1 MQLPKPYTYAEYAR
15 EGFFQLL
22 FVCLINLVLVFVC
35 LGRFKENKALK
46 AILTIISLCTYIMIA
61 SSAMRMLL
69 YIQYYDLT
77 FLRFFVLWALIAIFF
92 LMTGILIHIYKEMF
106 PLFSYCITVVT
117 VLYIAFSFSRPDY
130 FIAKYNIAQM
140 LEKERTESER
150 PDYDT
155 LYLLGLSADAAPAI
169 LNPQTLSALFNGP
182 ENSVRWTLDL
192 KAWKNDSRRDYY
204 PDTYK
209 PITWMEEYLH
219 YTYYDSILLTEHE
232 GSRWRTFNL
241 SRYTMKKCMN
251 PFTMSL
257 FMKNKCP
264 LFYTLY

>member
-1 MQLPKPYTYAEYAR
+1 
-15 EGFFQLL
+15 
-22 FVCLINLVLVFVC
+22 
-35 LGRFKENKALK
+35 
-46 AILTIISLCTYIMIA
+46 
-61 SSAMRMLL
+61 
-69 YIQYYDLT
+69 
-77 FLRFFVLWALIAIFF
+77 
-92 LMTGILIHIYKEMF
+92 MF
-106 PLFSYCITVVT
+106 PLFKYCITVVT

-209 PITWMEEYLH
+209 PTTWMEEYLH